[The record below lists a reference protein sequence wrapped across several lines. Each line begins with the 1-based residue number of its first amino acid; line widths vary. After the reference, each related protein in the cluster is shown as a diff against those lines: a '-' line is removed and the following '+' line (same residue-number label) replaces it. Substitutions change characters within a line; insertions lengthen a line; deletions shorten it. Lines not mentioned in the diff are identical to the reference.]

1 MNNQSTCFIS
11 KNFETIP
18 FVEIILPYAECF
30 LESLKSKLPDNAK
43 EKLHLELVKELST
56 FSEIIL
62 QHSLDS
68 FVLEGNTE
76 IEIFTAKMNQS
87 LAVDFPVLD
96 YMMKQKTAN
105 FSRHISKIIDRFYN
119 DYEKIKAVFKLSEV
133 QITDIDA
140 SLGDGHNGEGTALI
154 HLSNKT
160 KLIYKPR
167 NVNLTN
173 SYNVLINWINQKLK
187 LDLKTFQALDCG
199 EYGWLEFVNNEE
211 ITSENDL
218 EEYYHKAG
226 ALLATAYLLGSKDC
240 HRENVI
246 ASGKNPVIIDHET
259 IIQPFLSNGLINNS
273 WDDQCKI
280 PNLSVLEN
288 ALIVNDDTGVPIHF
302 AGYGVH
308 NNLQATELEKR
319 IINPNTINSKR
330 VTRFLFTKIAEN
342 NIPKFKDNYIFP
354 TNYSSSFLEGFSIVY
369 DLFSNNKEELKSLNS
384 PIEVFK
390 NQEVRYVWR
399 PTFIYFKI
407 LKFMRTAALMTSFEV
422 YNAKLEELLSKA
434 YIGQNMERYKFIFDF
449 ELQQMLNGDI
459 PIFSLNSLDN
469 ALNCNESF
477 KIFEFNCIENIKRRI
492 DAISPEHKKEQLKFI
507 NRWINIKGN

>member
-1 MNNQSTCFIS
+1 MNNQSTCFIP

-18 FVEIILPYAECF
+18 FVEIILPYTECF
-30 LESLKSKLPDNAK
+30 LEGLKLELPDNTK

-56 FSEIIL
+56 LCEIVL
-62 QHSLDS
+62 QQSLDS

-96 YMMKQKTAN
+96 HLMKQKTAN
-105 FSRHISKIIDRFYN
+105 FSHHISKIIDRFN
-119 DYEKIKAVFKLSEV
+119 KDYENIKAVFKLNEV
-133 QITDIDA
+133 KIVDIDS

-154 HLSNKT
+154 YLSNET

-187 LDLKTFQALDCG
+187 LDLKTFQALDRG

-226 ALLATAYLLGSKDC
+226 VLLAAAYLLGSKDC

-302 AGYGVH
+302 AGYGVR
-308 NNLQATELEKR
+308 NNLQVTELEKR
-319 IINPNTINSKR
+319 IINPNTISSKR

-342 NIPKFKDNYIFP
+342 NIPKFKANYIFP
-354 TNYSSSFLEGFSIVY
+354 TNYSNSFLEGFSIVY

-384 PIEVFK
+384 PIETFK

-407 LKFMRTAALMTSFEV
+407 LKFMRTAALMSSFEV
-422 YNAKLEELLSKA
+422 YNAKLKELLSKA
-434 YIGQNMERYKFIFDF
+434 YIGKNMETYKFIFDF

-492 DAISPEHKKEQLKFI
+492 DAISPEHKKEQLEFI

>member
-1 MNNQSTCFIS
+1 MNNLSTGFIS

-18 FVEIILPYAECF
+18 FAAIIFPYTACF
-30 LESLKSKLPDNAK
+30 LEEIKLELSDKAK
-43 EKLHLELVKELST
+43 EKLHFELVKELSSL
-56 FSEIIL
+56 SEIIL
-62 QHSLDS
+62 QQSLDS
-68 FVLEGNTE
+68 FILEGNTE
-76 IEIFTAKMNQS
+76 IEVFNAKMNQS
-87 LAVDFPVLD
+87 LAIDFPVLD
-96 YMMKQKTAN
+96 HLMKQKTAN
-105 FSRHISKIIDRFYN
+105 FSRHINKILTRFN
-119 DYEKIKAVFKLSEV
+119 TDYESIKAVFKLSEV
-133 QITDIDA
+133 KIIDIDA

-154 HLSNKT
+154 HLSNET

-167 NVNLTN
+167 NINLTH
-173 SYNVLINWINQKLK
+173 SYNALINWINQKLK

-211 ITSENDL
+211 INSENDL
-218 EEYYHKAG
+218 EEYYYKAG
-226 ALLATAYLLGSKDC
+226 ALLAAVYLLGSKDC

-302 AGYGVH
+302 AGYGVR
-308 NNLQATELEKR
+308 NSLQVTELEKR
-319 IINPNTINSKR
+319 IVNPNTINSKR

-342 NIPKFKDNYIFP
+342 NIPKFKGHYIFP
-354 TNYSSSFLEGFSIVY
+354 TNYSNSFLEGFSVVY
-369 DLFSNNKEELKSLNS
+369 DLFSNHKEELKSFNS
-384 PIEVFK
+384 PIELFK

-407 LKFMRTAALMTSFEV
+407 LKFMRTAALMSSFEV

-434 YIGQNMERYKFIFDF
+434 YAGQNMEMYKFIFDF
-449 ELQQMLNGDI
+449 ELQQMLKGDI
-459 PIFSLNSLDN
+459 PIFSLNSQDN
-469 ALNCNESF
+469 FLNCKESF

-492 DAISPEHKKEQLKFI
+492 DTISPEHKKEQLEFI
-507 NRWINIKGN
+507 NRWINIKGS